1 MSAKKQ
7 NKTSKDLFIVSKKEK
22 FPFGFIIKT
31 TLLLSIAFAGF
42 MTFIALSMA
51 AVNEDFSKV
60 YTVNMN
66 FEKQR
71 VMDIT
76 QAVTNEDVSRFLTIY
91 TQTQEKDFDQ
101 KMDIVIKKYNEGRNL
116 YTSAKVADPQDQ
128 KKIRELSLVLQNS
141 FWNYRYPNFSY
152 DVGELYETWGMEP
165 VWFKYARDDFFVN
178 KTEIFVTDKYSPF
191 EEIKSSRKKIQD
203 AVDVYLNKKEST
215 PIVRLVAQLNNYLG
229 YPDYISAR
237 FLELTKNSDAV
248 KFKNIFMSDKSGA
261 FSVSLDSM
269 PTVRSFVYGE
279 MTDKNI
285 SRYNGTMGVP
295 AEKDDYLEKMW
306 HVVSEK

>member
-1 MSAKKQ
+1 MSERKK

-31 TLLLSIAFAGF
+31 TLLLSIVFVGF
-42 MTFIALSMA
+42 MAFIAMSMT

-91 TQTQEKDFDQ
+91 TQTQEKDFDK
-101 KMDIVIKKYNEGRNL
+101 KMDIVIKKYNDGRNL
-116 YTSAKVADPQDQ
+116 YTANKVTDPQDM
-128 KKIRELSLVLQNS
+128 KKIRELSFVLQNS
-141 FWNYRYPNFSY
+141 FWNYRFPNFSY
-152 DVGELYETWGMEP
+152 YVCELYETWGMEP

-178 KTEIFVTDKYSPF
+178 KTDIFVTDKYSPF

-229 YPDYISAR
+229 YPDYISER
-237 FLELTKNSDAV
+237 FLDLAKNSEAA
-248 KFKNIFMSDKSGA
+248 KFQNIFMSDKSGA
-261 FSVSLDSM
+261 FSVSFDSM
-269 PTVRSFVYGE
+269 PAVRSLVYGE

-295 AEKDDYLEKMW
+295 TEKDNYLEQMW
-306 HVVSEK
+306 HIVSVK

>member
-1 MSAKKQ
+1 MSERKK

-31 TLLLSIAFAGF
+31 TLLLSIVFVGF
-42 MTFIALSMA
+42 MAFIAMSMT

-91 TQTQEKDFDQ
+91 TQTQEKDFDK
-101 KMDIVIKKYNEGRNL
+101 KMDIVIKKYNDGRNL
-116 YTSAKVADPQDQ
+116 YTANKVTDIQDM
-128 KKIRELSLVLQNS
+128 KKIRELSFVLQNS
-141 FWNYRYPNFSY
+141 FWNYRYANFSY
-152 DVGELYETWGMEP
+152 YVGELYETWGMEP

-229 YPDYISAR
+229 YPDYISER
-237 FLELTKNSDAV
+237 FLDLAKNSEAA
-248 KFKNIFMSDKSGA
+248 KFQNIFMSDKSGA
-261 FSVSLDSM
+261 FSVSFDSM
-269 PTVRSFVYGE
+269 PTIRSLVYGE

-295 AEKDDYLEKMW
+295 AEKDNYLEQMW
-306 HVVSEK
+306 HIVSVK